1 MIFISGIH
9 GVGKTYFC
17 NIVKNEL
24 GFEAYSSSQLISQEK
39 GKDFSNNK

>member
-17 NIVKNEL
+17 NQVKQAIDLDSYLDGAEFTL
-24 GFEAYSSSQLISQEK
+24 QK
-39 GKDFSNNK
+39 